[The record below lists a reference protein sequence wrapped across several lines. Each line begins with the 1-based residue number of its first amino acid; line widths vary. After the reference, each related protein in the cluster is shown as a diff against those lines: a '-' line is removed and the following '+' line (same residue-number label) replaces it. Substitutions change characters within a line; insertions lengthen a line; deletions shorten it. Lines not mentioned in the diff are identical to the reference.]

1 MARATLYLKRPIDKI
16 DVNIEENNLKVYG
29 FVNADVVINELA
41 KLARTDDGMVKIVEV
56 MKVINDLSHLNF
68 KEDKN
73 ADNR

>member
-56 MKVINDLSHLNF
+56 MKVINDLSHF
-68 KEDKN
+68 
-73 ADNR
+73 